1 MKAEYINPFLE
12 SAKIVIEQVI
22 QIRPSTGQLG
32 IKDIKFVENYIWIQI
47 GINGQMNGDIVFG
60 LSEQV
65 ALKMVSAMMGGYT
78 VAVMDEMGKSAI
90 SELGNMIS
98 GNAST
103 ILYNQGVR
111 VDITPPKVIH
121 SAQTAGFTATR
132 ALTIPLIMEGIGELD
147 IQVLLAS

>member
-12 SAKIVIEQVI
+12 AATIVIEQVV
-22 QIRPSTGQLG
+22 QIRPSTGKLG
-32 IKDIKFVENYIWIQI
+32 LKNIELVENHIWIQI

-65 ALKMVSAMMGGYT
+65 ALKMVSAMMGGF
-78 VAVMDEMGKSAI
+78 MISELDEIGRSAI

-103 ILYNQGVR
+103 MLYNQGVN
-111 VDITPPKVIH
+111 VDITPPRIIQ
-121 SAQTAGFTATR
+121 SASAESLSAGK
-132 ALTIPLIMEGIGELD
+132 ALTVPLIMDGIGQFD
-147 IQVLLAS
+147 IQVLVAS

>member
-12 SAKIVIEQVI
+12 AATIVIEQVV
-22 QIRPSTGQLG
+22 QIRPSTGKLG
-32 IKDIKFVENYIWIQI
+32 LKNIELVENHIWIQI

-65 ALKMVSAMMGGYT
+65 ALKMVSAMMGGF
-78 VAVMDEMGKSAI
+78 MISELDEIGRSAI

-103 ILYNQGVR
+103 MLYNQGVN
-111 VDITPPKVIH
+111 VDITPPRIIQ
-121 SAQTAGFTATR
+121 SASAESLSAGQ
-132 ALTIPLIMEGIGELD
+132 ALTVPLIMDGIGQFD
-147 IQVLLAS
+147 IQVLVAS